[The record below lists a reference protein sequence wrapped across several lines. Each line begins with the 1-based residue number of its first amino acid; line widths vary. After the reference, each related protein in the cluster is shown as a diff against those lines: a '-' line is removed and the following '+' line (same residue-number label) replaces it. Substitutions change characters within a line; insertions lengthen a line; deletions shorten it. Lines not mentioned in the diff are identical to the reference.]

1 MLLQGGPDWGS
12 SGSPNLG
19 SMGTT
24 PAVSTIKALQQGLST
39 SKSVSILAS
48 GCSDPTEAP
57 LASSAGMLSL
67 LAVPV

>member
-1 MLLQGGPDWGS
+1 MVTQAGSDWGS

-24 PAVSTIKALQQGLST
+24 PAVSTIKALQQGLSS

-48 GCSDPTEAP
+48 GCSDPNEALP
-57 LASSAGMLSL
+57 ASSAGMLC
-67 LAVPV
+67 